1 MITDTIK
8 HMFGMNAMGPEL
20 KILLRPGKD
29 GLKQCQEFGRR
40 IAGKITQE
48 VGR

>member
-8 HMFGMNAMGPEL
+8 SIFGMNAMEPGL
-20 KILLRPGKD
+20 KMLRSPGKD

-40 IAGKITQE
+40 IAVTTK
-48 VGR
+48 

>member
-8 HMFGMNAMGPEL
+8 HMFGMNALEPGL
-20 KILLRPGKD
+20 KMLRRPGKD

>member
-8 HMFGMNAMGPEL
+8 HMFGMKSMEPGL
-20 KILLRPGKD
+20 KMLRRPGKD
-29 GLKQCQEFGRR
+29 GLKQCQEFGRK

>member
-8 HMFGMNAMGPEL
+8 HIFGMNAIEPGL
-20 KILLRPGKD
+20 KMLRRPGKD

-40 IAGKITQE
+40 IAVKTK
-48 VGR
+48 

>member
-1 MITDTIK
+1 MVTDAIK
-8 HMFGMNAMGPEL
+8 HMFGINAMELEL
-20 KILLRPGKD
+20 KMLRRPGKD
-29 GLKQCQEFGRR
+29 GLKQCQEFGRK